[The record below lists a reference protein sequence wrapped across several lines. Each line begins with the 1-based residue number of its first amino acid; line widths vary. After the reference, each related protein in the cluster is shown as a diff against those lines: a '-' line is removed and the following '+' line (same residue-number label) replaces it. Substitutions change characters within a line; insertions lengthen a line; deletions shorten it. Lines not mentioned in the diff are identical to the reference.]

1 MGDQDMN
8 MISEQGGRRIGTNT
22 QSKKNLVYSSN
33 TESNLDDNDLQ
44 FDQIV
49 ANDSARRQNK
59 GNELNTPISSYQDK
73 RSATSSPG
81 RRKKNDIVLQSKVRV
96 W

>member
-59 GNELNTPISSYQDK
+59 GNELNTPISSY
-73 RSATSSPG
+73 
-81 RRKKNDIVLQSKVRV
+81 
-96 W
+96 